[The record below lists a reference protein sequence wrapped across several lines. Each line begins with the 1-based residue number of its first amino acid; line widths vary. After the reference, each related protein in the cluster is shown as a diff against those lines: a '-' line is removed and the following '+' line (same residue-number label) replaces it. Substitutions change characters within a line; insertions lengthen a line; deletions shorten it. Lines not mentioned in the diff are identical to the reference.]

1 MGPATAPRTSI
12 GTVQLTDLLDG
23 ASWRSA
29 GHGPLARRLAQ
40 VVRSRIRSGLLPEG
54 TVLPPERALAR
65 ALGLS
70 RSTVVAALDELRADG
85 VVESRHG
92 SGTWVAATG
101 AGDDSGVVAERLLR
115 GGSNINLAASV
126 PADASHLPDLGL
138 DTADL
143 VSVSPA
149 HGYAPAGLPVLR
161 EAIARRWCA
170 LGVRTA
176 PAQIHVTNGAQHAID
191 LALGAL
197 TRPGDVVALEDPTYV
212 GVFDVLESRGLR
224 ALPIPL
230 DALEDGALGRLCRAG
245 RARAVFVVPG
255 VHSPTGRVR
264 GASATR
270 RLARE
275 LDELGLPVVAD
286 DTVADL
292 AFDGRRPLPLA
303 AACARAPVVSVEST
317 SKTAWGGLR
326 VGWLR
331 AGRDVIERTVAERS
345 RHDFGTAIP
354 SQLLVVRLLRDHEAL
369 VARRRDALRSAAA
382 TMTGLLRR
390 ELPRWRFVPPGGGL
404 SMWVDTGMDAE
415 RLAQRAFQHGVTVA
429 PGSTASCA
437 HEARTH
443 LRLCFDRPALEL
455 EAAITRLA
463 RAAQT

>member
-1 MGPATAPRTSI
+1 MGPAAASRLPI

-23 ASWRSA
+23 ESWRSA

-70 RSTVVAALDELRADG
+70 RSTVVAALDELRAEGIVD
-85 VVESRHG
+85 SRHG

-101 AGDDSGVVAERLLR
+101 AGDDGGVVAERLLR

-126 PADASHLPDLGL
+126 PADASHLPDLRL

-149 HGYAPAGLPVLR
+149 HGYAPAGLPLLR
-161 EAIARRWCA
+161 DAVAKRWSA
-170 LGVRTA
+170 LGVHTV

-224 ALPIPL
+224 PLPITL
-230 DALEDGALGRLCRAG
+230 DALDEGGLQRLCRAG
-245 RARAVFVVPG
+245 RARVVFLVPG

-264 GASATR
+264 GAGTIR

-292 AFDGRRPLPLA
+292 AFDGHRPLPLA
-303 AACARAPVVSVEST
+303 AACTRAPVVSVEST

-331 AGRDVIERTVAERS
+331 AGRDVIERTVTERS

-354 SQLLVVRLLRDHEAL
+354 SQLLALRLLRDDETF
-369 VARRRDALRSAAA
+369 VARRREALSSAAA
-382 TMTGLLRR
+382 TMTRLLRR
-390 ELPRWRFVPPGGGL
+390 ELPQWRFVPPGGGL
-404 SMWVDTGMDAE
+404 SMWIDTGVDAE
-415 RLAQRAFQHGVTVA
+415 RLAERALQHGVTVA
-429 PGSTASCA
+429 PGSTASRGDD
-437 HEARTH
+437 ARTH
-443 LRLCFDRPALEL
+443 LRLCFDRPPLEL
-455 EAAITRLA
+455 EAAVTRLA